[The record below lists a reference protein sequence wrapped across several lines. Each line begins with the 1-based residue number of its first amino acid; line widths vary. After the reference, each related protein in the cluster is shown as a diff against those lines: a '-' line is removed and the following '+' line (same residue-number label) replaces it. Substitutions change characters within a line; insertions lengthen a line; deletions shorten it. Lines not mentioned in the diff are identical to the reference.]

1 MTDLAEKEQFTITDD
16 AKAEWALV
24 KIREAQAEQ
33 SKFTE
38 FYKAQIA
45 KINEQTEETV
55 SYFQSLL
62 AAYFETVPHRSTKT
76 GIEKFKLPSGELVKS
91 PAGVDYDR
99 DPVKL
104 LAWAKKHSPNDEY
117 VKVKEEPKWADIKA
131 YIKETGDIPDGVTP
145 VETPAKF
152 DVKLE
157 G

>member
-1 MTDLAEKEQFTITDD
+1 MPNLTEKEQFTITDD
-16 AKAEWALV
+16 AKAEWALG
-24 KIREAQAEQ
+24 KIREVQAEQ
-33 SKFTE
+33 NKFTE

-45 KINEQTEETV
+45 KINEQTQETV

-91 PAGVDYDR
+91 PAGVDYDH

-104 LAWAKKHSPNDEY
+104 LAWAKEKNPKEY
-117 VKVKEEPKWADIKA
+117 VKVAETAKWAEIKA
-131 YIKETGDIPDGVTP
+131 YIKATGDIPDGVTP